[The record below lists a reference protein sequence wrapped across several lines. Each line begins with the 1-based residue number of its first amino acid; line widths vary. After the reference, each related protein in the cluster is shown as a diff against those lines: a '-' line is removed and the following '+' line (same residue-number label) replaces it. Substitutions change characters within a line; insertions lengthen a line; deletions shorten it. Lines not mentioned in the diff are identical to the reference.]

1 MMWYSIPMNPL
12 TQFQQQTCV
21 ILVSGGPDSM
31 ALVHMAITQ
40 QLEVVLVSV
49 NYHKREDS
57 DHDIALVRDFA
68 LKHGCPL
75 YIFDAYDLVG
85 NFQAKARDFRYQK
98 AMEVAKEVNA
108 KVIMSAHH
116 LDDHLETYLWQI
128 KRNHKPLYY
137 GIKPV
142 TWLQDFMLVRP
153 CLEYSKEQLIEYNHT
168 HHIDYVIDE
177 SNASLVY
184 TRNAIRQEIQ
194 TMSQVE
200 KQQLL
205 EAIKQA
211 NIELKASLDTFL
223 PQFTPQ
229 GIDVEWFKTLSQD
242 DQHTCLRVYLNQHKA
257 TKASQDA
264 LEQFT
269 LHCDHK
275 DYHQFF
281 SPVYLLVHHGWIK
294 IYHPP
299 AELHIEV
306 KSMQEWQT
314 LNLDVFGKPLQSLNL
329 LLMEEDFPLIIRH
342 AKPKDRMQIKIGRKK
357 VFNWFS
363 EKKIP
368 RIVRQT
374 WPLIQNAERQIIYV
388 KEWGADM
395 VHRTNNNPQ
404 IVIK

>member
-12 TQFQQQTCV
+12 IQFQQQTCV
-21 ILVSGGPDSM
+21 LLVSGGPDSM
-31 ALVHMAITQ
+31 ALAHMAVTSK
-40 QLEVVLVSV
+40 LNVVLVSV
-49 NYHKREDS
+49 NYHKREHS
-57 DHDIALVRDFA
+57 DQDIALVQVFA

-98 AMEVAKEVNA
+98 AMEVARSVDA

-137 GIKPV
+137 GIKPI
-142 TWLQDFMLVRP
+142 TWLQEFMLVRP
-153 CLEYSKEQLIEYNHT
+153 CLEYSKEELINYNHT
-168 HHIDYVIDE
+168 HDVDYIIDE

-184 TRNAIRQEIQ
+184 TRNVIRQEIQ
-194 TMSQVE
+194 SMNQNE
-200 KQQLL
+200 KLKLL
-205 EAIKQA
+205 ETIKHA
-211 NIELKASLDTFL
+211 NIELKASLDSFL
-223 PQFTPQ
+223 PQFTSQ
-229 GIDVEWFKTLSQD
+229 GIDMNWFKTLEKD
-242 DQHTCLRVYLNQHKA
+242 DQHACLRVYLNQHKA

-294 IYHPP
+294 VFHPP
-299 AELHIEV
+299 LPLFIEV
-306 KSMQEWQT
+306 KSLNEWND
-314 LNLDVFGKPLQSLNL
+314 LRLDVFGQPLQSLNL
-329 LLMEEDFPLIIRH
+329 TLMNEDFPLIIRH
-342 AKPKDRMQIKIGRKK
+342 ARPKDRMQIKVGRKK

-395 VHRTNNNPQ
+395 VHRTNNNPTFM
-404 IVIK
+404 IK